1 MSICSLDTNI
11 LLYAT
16 NEDAPEH
23 EVCKDFFRQIIEDPA
38 EWVIADQVYLELYR
52 PLRNPR
58 VMSNPLS
65 AKPAAKHVAI
75 LRYEMGISHCG
86 YASECWKGLIRRLGA
101 DDFPYKRTPDAVLA
115 AALLSY
121 GVKIFYTRNTKD
133 FEASGFESVINPVD
147 K

>member
-11 LLYAT
+11 LLYAA
-16 NEDAPEH
+16 NQDAPEH
-23 EVCKDFFRQIIEDPA
+23 EVCKDLLRQIIEDRA
-38 EWVIADQVYLELYR
+38 DWVIADQVYPELYR
-52 PLRNPR
+52 ALRNPR
-58 VMSNPLS
+58 VMSNPLP
-65 AKPAAKHVAI
+65 AKPPSKHIAI
-75 LRYEMGISHCG
+75 LRDEMGISHCG

-115 AALLSY
+115 ATLLSY

-133 FEASGFESVINPVD
+133 FEASGFESVNNPVN

>member
-11 LLYAT
+11 QLYAA

-23 EVCKDFFRQIIEDPA
+23 EVCKDLLRQIIEDPT
-38 EWVIADQVYLELYR
+38 EWVIADQVYLESYR
-52 PLRNPR
+52 ALRNPR

-65 AKPAAKHVAI
+65 AKPAAKHVAT
-75 LRYEMGISHCG
+75 LRDEMGISHCG
-86 YASECWKGLIRRLGA
+86 YASDCWKGLIRRLEA
-101 DDFPYKRTPDAVLA
+101 DDFPYKRTHNAVLA
-115 AALLSY
+115 VTLLSY
-121 GVKIFYTRNTKD
+121 GVKKFYTRNTMD